1 MEYLS
6 VLNLNMGKYGAEKLQ
21 IPTLFM
27 IPYELR
33 MIIIG
38 NKAIPAN
45 ISKLSERAA
54 YSQFFFP

>member
-1 MEYLS
+1 
-6 VLNLNMGKYGAEKLQ
+6 MGKYGAEKLQ
-21 IPTLFM
+21 IRTLFM

-33 MIIIG
+33 MIILG